1 MRTNRQYDPVITT
14 RKFTLSLR
22 EMSKRKSVE
31 NQMSGKR
38 GKITS
43 FLIPKEPREIGKFV
57 KRRFKSSY
65 ITMCHP
71 ISCSVAQC

>member
-43 FLIPKEPREIGKFV
+43 FLIPKEPREIGKFI
-57 KRRFKSSY
+57 KRFKSSY